1 MFLLIKRL
9 LYLQVNKTFTVVVE
23 NINEA
28 PINISLTS
36 EYGQRSFPDNIPKV
50 NENSKRGTTVGTFHA
65 LDHDEVQSLN
75 FSLNDDASGKFTVG
89 ARVFCHNNTYIPGV
103 KTKCTTLL
111 KVSGDL
117 DYETSSSEDILVR
130 VTDDSGLFRVQP
142 FKVTILDVNDRPK
155 NITLTGGDTA
165 FIDENVND
173 GFVGELATIDE
184 DINQTHSYT
193 LINNG
198 GWKFILRQNKIFSS
212 FYANLDYET
221 KSEYSIAVRSSDNG
235 SPRLSIDKT
244 FTVQVSG
251 SVLVM
256 I

>member
-1 MFLLIKRL
+1 M
-9 LYLQVNKTFTVVVE
+9 LYLQINKTFIIVVE

-36 EYGQRSFPDNIPKV
+36 ESGQQSFPDNIPKV
-50 NENSKRGTTVGTFHA
+50 NENSKRGATVGSFHA

-89 ARVFCHNNTYIPGV
+89 ASVFCDNNTYIPGV

-117 DYETSSSEDILVR
+117 DYETSSREDILVR
-130 VTDDSGLFRVQP
+130 VTDDSGLLRVQP
-142 FKVTILDVNDRPK
+142 FKVTILDVNDRPT
-155 NITLTGGDTA
+155 NITLAGGNTA
-165 FIDENVND
+165 FIEENLNY

-184 DINQTHSYT
+184 DINQTHSYS

-198 GWKFILRQNKIFSS
+198 WWKFILRQNKIFSS

-221 KSEYSIAVRSSDNG
+221 KSEYTLAVRSRDNG
-235 SPRLSIDKT
+235 TPTLSIDKT
-244 FTVQVSG
+244 FTIQVSG
-251 SVLVM
+251 SLLAL

>member
-1 MFLLIKRL
+1 M
-9 LYLQVNKTFTVVVE
+9 YLQINKTFIIVIE

-36 EYGQRSFPDNIPKV
+36 ESGQQSFPDNIPKV
-50 NENSKRGTTVGTFHA
+50 NENSKRGTTVGSFHA

-89 ARVFCHNNTYIPGV
+89 ASVFCDNNTYIPGV

-117 DYETSSSEDILVR
+117 DYETSSREDILVC
-130 VTDDSGLFRVQP
+130 VTDDSGLLRVQP
-142 FKVTILDVNDRPK
+142 FKVTILDVNDRPT
-155 NITLTGGDTA
+155 NITLAGGNTA
-165 FIDENVND
+165 FIEENLNY

-184 DINQTHSYT
+184 DINQTHSYS

-198 GWKFILRQNKIFSS
+198 WWKFILRQNKIFSS

-221 KSEYSIAVRSSDNG
+221 KSEYTLAVRSRDNG
-235 SPRLSIDKT
+235 TPTLSIDKT
-244 FTVQVSG
+244 FTIQVSG
-251 SVLVM
+251 SLLAL

>member
-1 MFLLIKRL
+1 M
-9 LYLQVNKTFTVVVE
+9 LYLQINKTFIIVVE

-36 EYGQRSFPDNIPKV
+36 ESGQQSFPDNIPKV
-50 NENSKRGTTVGTFHA
+50 NENSKRGTTVGSFHA

-75 FSLNDDASGKFTVG
+75 FSLNDNASGKFTVG
-89 ARVFCHNNTYIPGV
+89 ASVFCDNNTYIPGV

-117 DYETSSSEDILVR
+117 DYETSSREDILVC
-130 VTDDSGLFRVQP
+130 VTDDSGLLRVQP
-142 FKVTILDVNDRPK
+142 FKVTILDVNDRPT
-155 NITLTGGDTA
+155 NITLAGGNTA
-165 FIDENVND
+165 FIEENLNY

-184 DINQTHSYT
+184 DINQTHSYS

-198 GWKFILRQNKIFSS
+198 WWKFILRQNKIFSS

-221 KSEYSIAVRSSDNG
+221 KSEYTLAVRSRDNG
-235 SPRLSIDKT
+235 TPTLSIDKT
-244 FTVQVSG
+244 FTIQVSG
-251 SVLVM
+251 SLLAL

>member
-1 MFLLIKRL
+1 M
-9 LYLQVNKTFTVVVE
+9 LYLQINKTFIIVVE

-36 EYGQRSFPDNIPKV
+36 ESGQQSFPDNIPKV
-50 NENSKRGTTVGTFHA
+50 NENSKRGTTVGSFHA

-89 ARVFCHNNTYIPGV
+89 ASVFCDNNTYIPGV

-117 DYETSSSEDILVR
+117 DYETSPREDILVC
-130 VTDDSGLFRVQP
+130 VTDDSGLLRVQP
-142 FKVTILDVNDRPK
+142 FKVTILDVNDRPT
-155 NITLTGGDTA
+155 NITLAGGNTA
-165 FIDENVND
+165 FIEENLNY

-184 DINQTHSYT
+184 DINQTHSYS

-198 GWKFILRQNKIFSS
+198 WWKFILRQNKIFSS

-221 KSEYSIAVRSSDNG
+221 KSEYTLAVRSRDNG
-235 SPRLSIDKT
+235 TPTLSIDKT
-244 FTVQVSG
+244 FTIQVSG
-251 SVLVM
+251 SLLAL

>member
-1 MFLLIKRL
+1 M
-9 LYLQVNKTFTVVVE
+9 YLQINKTFIIVVE

-36 EYGQRSFPDNIPKV
+36 ESGQQSFPDNIPKV
-50 NENSKRGTTVGTFHA
+50 NENSKRGTTVGSFHA

-89 ARVFCHNNTYIPGV
+89 ASVFCDNNTYIPGV

-117 DYETSSSEDILVR
+117 DYETSSREDILVC
-130 VTDDSGLFRVQP
+130 VTDDSGLLRVQP
-142 FKVTILDVNDRPK
+142 FKVTILDVNDRPT
-155 NITLTGGDTA
+155 NITLAGGNTA
-165 FIDENVND
+165 FIEENLNY

-184 DINQTHSYT
+184 DINQTHSYS

-198 GWKFILRQNKIFSS
+198 WWKFILRQNKIFSS

-221 KSEYSIAVRSSDNG
+221 KSEYTLAVRSRDNG
-235 SPRLSIDKT
+235 TPTLSIDKT
-244 FTVQVSG
+244 FTIQVSG
-251 SVLVM
+251 SLLAL

>member
-1 MFLLIKRL
+1 M
-9 LYLQVNKTFTVVVE
+9 VVVE

-28 PINISLTS
+28 PINISLTPES
-36 EYGQRSFPDNIPKV
+36 GQQSFPDNIPKV
-50 NENSKRGTTVGTFHA
+50 NENSKTGTTVGTFHA
-65 LDHDEVQSLN
+65 LDHDEVQSLK
-75 FSLNDDASGKFTVG
+75 FVLDDDASGKFIVG
-89 ARVFCHNNTYIPGV
+89 SSVTCHNNTYIPGV

-142 FKVTILDVNDRPK
+142 FEVTILDVNDRPK
-155 NITLTGGDTA
+155 NVTLAGGDTA
-165 FIDENVND
+165 FIDENLNY

-184 DINQTHSYT
+184 DINQTHSYS

-212 FYANLDYET
+212 FHANLDYET
-221 KSEYSIAVRSSDNG
+221 KSEYSIAVRSRDNG
-235 SPRLSIDKT
+235 TPRLSIDKT
-244 FTVQVSG
+244 FTIQVSG
-251 SVLVM
+251 SLQVL

>member
-1 MFLLIKRL
+1 M
-9 LYLQVNKTFTVVVE
+9 YLQINKTFIIVVE

-36 EYGQRSFPDNIPKV
+36 KSGQQSFPDNIPKV
-50 NENSKRGTTVGTFHA
+50 NENSKRGTTVGSFHA
-65 LDHDEVQSLN
+65 LDHDEVQTLN

-89 ARVFCHNNTYIPGV
+89 ASVFCDNNTYIPGV

-117 DYETSSSEDILVR
+117 DYETSSREDILVC
-130 VTDDSGLFRVQP
+130 VTDDSGLLRVQP
-142 FKVTILDVNDRPK
+142 FKVTILDVNDRPT
-155 NITLTGGDTA
+155 NITLAGGNTA
-165 FIDENVND
+165 FIEENLNY

-184 DINQTHSYT
+184 DINQTHSYS

-198 GWKFILRQNKIFSS
+198 WWKFILRQNKIFSS

-221 KSEYSIAVRSSDNG
+221 KSEYTLAVRSRDNG
-235 SPRLSIDKT
+235 TPTLSIDKT
-244 FTVQVSG
+244 FTIQVSG
-251 SVLVM
+251 SLLAL

>member
-1 MFLLIKRL
+1 M
-9 LYLQVNKTFTVVVE
+9 LYLQINKTFIIVVE

-36 EYGQRSFPDNIPKV
+36 ESGQQSFPDNIPKV
-50 NENSKRGTTVGTFHA
+50 NENSKRGTTVGSFHA

-89 ARVFCHNNTYIPGV
+89 ASVFCDNNTYIPGV

-117 DYETSSSEDILVR
+117 DYETSSREDILVC
-130 VTDDSGLFRVQP
+130 VTDDSGLLRVQP
-142 FKVTILDVNDRPK
+142 FKVTILDVNDRPT
-155 NITLTGGDTA
+155 NITLAGGNTA
-165 FIDENVND
+165 FIEENLNY

-184 DINQTHSYT
+184 DINQTHSYS

-198 GWKFILRQNKIFSS
+198 WWKFILRQNKIFSS

-221 KSEYSIAVRSSDNG
+221 KSEYTLAVRSRDNG
-235 SPRLSIDKT
+235 TPTLSIDKT
-244 FTVQVSG
+244 FTIQVSG
-251 SVLVM
+251 SLLAL

>member
-1 MFLLIKRL
+1 M
-9 LYLQVNKTFTVVVE
+9 LYLQINKTFIIAVE

-36 EYGQRSFPDNIPKV
+36 ESGQQSFPDNIPKV
-50 NENSKRGTTVGTFHA
+50 NENSKRGTTVGSFHA

-89 ARVFCHNNTYIPGV
+89 ASVFCDNNTYIPGV

-117 DYETSSSEDILVR
+117 DYETSSREDILVC
-130 VTDDSGLFRVQP
+130 VTDDSGLLRVQP
-142 FKVTILDVNDRPK
+142 FKVTILDVNDRPT
-155 NITLTGGDTA
+155 NITLAGGNTA
-165 FIDENVND
+165 FIEENLNY

-184 DINQTHSYT
+184 DINQTHSYS

-198 GWKFILRQNKIFSS
+198 WWKFILRQNKIFSS

-221 KSEYSIAVRSSDNG
+221 KSEYTLAVRSRDNG
-235 SPRLSIDKT
+235 TPTLSIDKT
-244 FTVQVSG
+244 FTIQVSG
-251 SVLVM
+251 SLLAL

>member
-1 MFLLIKRL
+1 M
-9 LYLQVNKTFTVVVE
+9 YLQVNKTFIIVVE

-36 EYGQRSFPDNIPKV
+36 ESGQQSFPDNIPKV
-50 NENSKRGTTVGTFHA
+50 NENSKRGTTVGSFHA

-89 ARVFCHNNTYIPGV
+89 ASIFCDNNTYIPGV

-117 DYETSSSEDILVR
+117 DYETSSREDILVC
-130 VTDDSGLFRVQP
+130 VTDDSGLPRVQP
-142 FKVTILDVNDRPK
+142 FKVTILDVNDRPT
-155 NITLTGGDTA
+155 NITLAGGNTS
-165 FIDENVND
+165 FIEENLNY

-184 DINQTHSYT
+184 DINQTHSYS

-198 GWKFILRQNKIFSS
+198 WWKFILRQNKIFSS

-221 KSEYSIAVRSSDNG
+221 KSEYTIAVRSRDNG
-235 SPRLSIDKT
+235 TPTLSIDKT
-244 FTVQVSG
+244 FTIQVSG
-251 SVLVM
+251 SLLAL

>member
-1 MFLLIKRL
+1 M
-9 LYLQVNKTFTVVVE
+9 YLQVNKTFIIVVE

-36 EYGQRSFPDNIPKV
+36 ESGQQSFPDNIPKV
-50 NENSKRGTTVGTFHA
+50 NENSKRGTTVGSFHA

-89 ARVFCHNNTYIPGV
+89 ASVFCDNNTYIPGV

-117 DYETSSSEDILVR
+117 DYETSSREDILVC
-130 VTDDSGLFRVQP
+130 VTDDSGLLRVQP
-142 FKVTILDVNDRPK
+142 FKVTILDVNDRPT
-155 NITLTGGDTA
+155 NITLAGGNTA
-165 FIDENVND
+165 FIEENLNY

-184 DINQTHSYT
+184 DINQTHSYS

-198 GWKFILRQNKIFSS
+198 WWKFILRQNKIFSS

-221 KSEYSIAVRSSDNG
+221 KSEYTIAVKSRDNG
-235 SPRLSIDKT
+235 TPTLSIDKT
-244 FTVQVSG
+244 FTIQVSG
-251 SVLVM
+251 SLLAL

>member
-1 MFLLIKRL
+1 M
-9 LYLQVNKTFTVVVE
+9 VVVE

-28 PINISLTS
+28 PINISLTPES
-36 EYGQRSFPDNIPKV
+36 GQQSFPDNIPKV
-50 NENSKRGTTVGTFHA
+50 NENSKTGTTVGTFHA
-65 LDHDEVQSLN
+65 LDHDEVQSLK
-75 FSLNDDASGKFTVG
+75 FVLDDDASGKFIVG
-89 ARVFCHNNTYIPGV
+89 SSVTCHNNTYIPGV

-142 FKVTILDVNDRPK
+142 FKVTIIDVNDRPK
-155 NITLTGGDTA
+155 NVTLAGGDTA
-165 FIDENVND
+165 FIDENLNY

-184 DINQTHSYT
+184 DINQTHSYS

-212 FYANLDYET
+212 FHANLDYET
-221 KSEYSIAVRSSDNG
+221 KSEYSIAVRSRDNG
-235 SPRLSIDKT
+235 TPRLSIDKT
-244 FTVQVSG
+244 FTIQVSG
-251 SVLVM
+251 SLQVL

>member
-1 MFLLIKRL
+1 M
-9 LYLQVNKTFTVVVE
+9 YLQINKTFIIVVE

-36 EYGQRSFPDNIPKV
+36 ESGQQSFPDNIPKV
-50 NENSKRGTTVGTFHA
+50 NENSKRGTTVGSFHA

-89 ARVFCHNNTYIPGV
+89 ASVFCDNNTYIPGV

-117 DYETSSSEDILVR
+117 DYETSSREDILVC
-130 VTDDSGLFRVQP
+130 VTDDSGLLRVQP
-142 FKVTILDVNDRPK
+142 FKVTILDVNDRPT
-155 NITLTGGDTA
+155 NITLAGGNTA
-165 FIDENVND
+165 FIEENLNY

-184 DINQTHSYT
+184 DINQTHSYS

-198 GWKFILRQNKIFSS
+198 WWKFILRQNKIFSS

-221 KSEYSIAVRSSDNG
+221 KSEYTLAVRSRENG
-235 SPRLSIDKT
+235 TPTLSIDKT
-244 FTVQVSG
+244 FTIQVSG
-251 SVLVM
+251 SLLAL

>member
-1 MFLLIKRL
+1 M
-9 LYLQVNKTFTVVVE
+9 LYLQINKTFIIVVE

-36 EYGQRSFPDNIPKV
+36 ESGQQSFPDNIPKV
-50 NENSKRGTTVGTFHA
+50 NENSKRGTTVGSFHA
-65 LDHDEVQSLN
+65 LDHDEVQSLD

-89 ARVFCHNNTYIPGV
+89 ASVFCDNNTYIPGV

-111 KVSGDL
+111 KVRGDL
-117 DYETSSSEDILVR
+117 DYETSSREDILVC
-130 VTDDSGLFRVQP
+130 VTDDSGLLRVQP
-142 FKVTILDVNDRPK
+142 FKVTILDVNDRPT
-155 NITLTGGDTA
+155 NITLAGGNTA
-165 FIDENVND
+165 FIEENLNY

-184 DINQTHSYT
+184 DINQTHSYS

-198 GWKFILRQNKIFSS
+198 WWKFILRQNKIFSS

-221 KSEYSIAVRSSDNG
+221 KSEYTLAVRSRDNG
-235 SPRLSIDKT
+235 TPTLSIDKT
-244 FTVQVSG
+244 FTIQVSG
-251 SVLVM
+251 SLLAL

>member
-1 MFLLIKRL
+1 M
-9 LYLQVNKTFTVVVE
+9 VVVE

-28 PINISLTS
+28 PINISLTPES
-36 EYGQRSFPDNIPKV
+36 GQQSFPDNIPKV
-50 NENSKRGTTVGTFHA
+50 NENSKTGTTVGTFHA
-65 LDHDEVQSLN
+65 LDHDEVQSLK
-75 FSLNDDASGKFTVG
+75 FVLDDDASSKFTVG
-89 ARVFCHNNTYIPGV
+89 SSVTCHNKTYIPGV
-103 KTKCTTLL
+103 KTKCTTPL

-117 DYETSSSEDILVR
+117 DYETSSIEDILVR

-155 NITLTGGDTA
+155 NITLAGGDTA
-165 FIDENVND
+165 FIDENLNY

-184 DINQTHSYT
+184 DINQTHSYS

-212 FYANLDYET
+212 FHANLDYET
-221 KSEYSIAVRSSDNG
+221 KSEYSIAVRSRDNG
-235 SPRLSIDKT
+235 TPRLSIDKT
-244 FTVQVSG
+244 FTIQVSG
-251 SVLVM
+251 SLQVL

>member
-1 MFLLIKRL
+1 M
-9 LYLQVNKTFTVVVE
+9 VVVE

-28 PINISLTS
+28 PINISLTPES
-36 EYGQRSFPDNIPKV
+36 GQQSFPDDIPKV
-50 NENSKRGTTVGTFHA
+50 NENSKTGTTVGTFHA
-65 LDHDEVQSLN
+65 LDHDEVQSLK
-75 FSLNDDASGKFTVG
+75 FVLDDDASGKFTVG
-89 ARVFCHNNTYIPGV
+89 SSVTCHNNTYIPGV

-155 NITLTGGDTA
+155 NITLAGGDTA
-165 FIDENVND
+165 FIDENLNY

-184 DINQTHSYT
+184 DINQTHSYS

-212 FYANLDYET
+212 FHANLDYET
-221 KSEYSIAVRSSDNG
+221 KSEYSIAVRSRDNG
-235 SPRLSIDKT
+235 TPRLSIDKT
-244 FTVQVSG
+244 FTIQVSG
-251 SVLVM
+251 SLQVL